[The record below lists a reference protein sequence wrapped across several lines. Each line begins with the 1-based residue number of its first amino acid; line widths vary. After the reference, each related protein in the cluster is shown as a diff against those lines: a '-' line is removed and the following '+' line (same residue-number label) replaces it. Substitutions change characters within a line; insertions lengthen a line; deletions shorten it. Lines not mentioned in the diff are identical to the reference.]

1 MRHQEIVRS
10 ILKLYA
16 TVEGCWCR
24 NPFLFVIFL
33 SEASKNYV
41 ISIDFLCVPF
51 SFLFESFF
59 SMQLYFFAFFGRF
72 AIFIVFFIENTRIS
86 HSLLLLLT
94 KKARKKTV
102 TRFCVPSESII
113 CAVYKNTTNISLTM
127 AFCKAIIEL
136 STPWRWK
143 IKWNRVKKET
153 ESKDERKNCKKEPF
167 QFGWMVFVQLSHSH
181 PSSESVYVSVSQR

>member
-1 MRHQEIVRS
+1 M
-10 ILKLYA
+10 
-16 TVEGCWCR
+16 
-24 NPFLFVIFL
+24 
-33 SEASKNYV
+33 SKPVFICY
-41 ISIDFLCVPF
+41 F
-51 SFLFESFF
+51 SFRSFQKLCYLNEFSLCPFFVPIWKLFFNATLFFCFFRSFCHLHCF
-59 SMQLYFFAFFGRF
+59 LHWKYSY
-72 AIFIVFFIENTRIS
+72 IS
-86 HSLLLLLT
+86 FPFVVVDEKRT
-94 KKARKKTV
+94 EKTV